1 MDGMHRT
8 PIAPLDVEIDG
19 IGKYAPASSVEAL
32 TALLTSLEWPNK
44 TPRNSPSAGV
54 VIRNAPPRNRI
65 SRRPRGVRACCTPQG
80 CPSSPMTWLRSGRPG
95 KKRPDQEAGSFVLE
109 IRCSDDSTIAR
120 PFKLIQAEVIS
131 SEIE

>member
-44 TPRNSPSAGV
+44 KPKEFHRALVSSLHH
-54 VIRNAPPRNRI
+54 VIEPAAALRI
-65 SRRPRGVRACCTPQG
+65 S
-80 CPSSPMTWLRSGRPG
+80 S
-95 KKRPDQEAGSFVLE
+95 
-109 IRCSDDSTIAR
+109 
-120 PFKLIQAEVIS
+120 
-131 SEIE
+131 